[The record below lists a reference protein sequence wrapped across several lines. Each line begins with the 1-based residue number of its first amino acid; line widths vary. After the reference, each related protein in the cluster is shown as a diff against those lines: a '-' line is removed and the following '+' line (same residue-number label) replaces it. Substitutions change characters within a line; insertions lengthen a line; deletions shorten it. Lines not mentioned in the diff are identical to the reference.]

1 MNARA
6 WSALVLALAVL
17 GLAPWLP
24 AGGWDEF
31 VFWQLRVPRTL
42 MAFLVGATMGLAGAV
57 YQSLFANP
65 LATPDTLGTTAGAAL
80 GALAALVL
88 FGQQQW
94 VGLPLAVAF
103 AFAGAL
109 LVTAIVVTI
118 ALHGRARINDVLL
131 AGIAISLA
139 AGALASGL
147 QFTADLMSTF
157 QAVRWSL
164 GNLAQVGYQKVLLM
178 APVAAAAAALMLHNL
193 RALAALAAGEEQA
206 HAQGV
211 DVRRVRGLTLG
222 AGALGVGACV
232 ALCGPIAFVGLI
244 VPHLVRLAL
253 GASRRVLL
261 PLAWLWGGAFLVVC
275 DVVSRV
281 VLPQRELPVG
291 VITAALGAPLLVW
304 LIAHQGRRRQR

>member
-1 MNARA
+1 MNVRY
-6 WSALVLALAVL
+6 VLAAFLALGVL
-17 GLAPWLP
+17 IAAPWLG

-65 LATPDTLGTTAGAAL
+65 LATPSTLGTTAGAAL
-80 GALAALVL
+80 GALAALVI
-88 FGQQQW
+88 FGQRQLL
-94 VGLPLAVAF
+94 GLPLAVLF
-103 AFAGAL
+103 AFVGAL
-109 LVTAIVVTI
+109 LVTVVVVAI
-118 ALHGRARINDVLL
+118 ALHGRARMNDVLL

-164 GNLAQVGYQKVLLM
+164 GNLAQVGYQKVLILIPL
-178 APVAAAAAALMLHNL
+178 AAVAGALMLAPL

-206 HAQGV
+206 FAQGV
-211 DVRRVRGLTLG
+211 DVRRVRSITLG

-244 VPHLVRLAL
+244 VPHLVRLGL

-261 PLAWLWGGAFLVVC
+261 PLSWLWGGAFLVVC
-275 DVVSRV
+275 DVVSRLAV
-281 VLPQRELPVG
+281 AGREVPVG
-291 VITAALGAPLLVW
+291 VITAGLGAPLLVW
-304 LIAHQGRRRQR
+304 LIAHQNRRWQR